1 MINKKMLG
9 NFLLLWALII
19 SFLAVLYKSRNWM
32 GNNPIL
38 RQRLE
43 RIEGFQ
49 IKEEEVEGLKDQTN
63 DMSPADSSL
72 ENLRKPYSLLQ
83 DVLPTAVGKAPA
95 PTSKTCY
102 ESDFQTR
109 LEKTGNFRQL
119 TNNYKRGTPDSCS
132 APLHDMTLSFYKVEP
147 LA

>member
-1 MINKKMLG
+1 MNKKLLG
-9 NFLLLWALII
+9 NFLLLWAVII
-19 SFLAVLYKSRNWM
+19 SLLGVLYKSRNWM
-32 GNNPIL
+32 GNNPIV
-38 RQRLE
+38 RQRLD

-49 IKEEEVEGLKDQTN
+49 EKQEIDGIKEKSGEL
-63 DMSPADSSL
+63 SPADSSL

-83 DVLPTAVGKAPA
+83 DVLPVAVGKAPA
-95 PTSKTCY
+95 PTSKSCY

-109 LEKTGNFRQL
+109 LERTGNFRQL

-132 APLHDMTLSFYKVEP
+132 QPLHDMTLSFYKVEP

>member
-1 MINKKMLG
+1 MLNKKVLG
-9 NFLLLWALII
+9 NFLLLWVVVIVL
-19 SFLAVLYKSRNWM
+19 LGAVYKSRNWM
-32 GNNPIL
+32 GNNPIVH
-38 RQRLE
+38 QRLD

-49 IKEEEVEGLKDQTN
+49 PKEEVDGLKEN
-63 DMSPADSSL
+63 SGELSPADSSL

-83 DVLPTAVGKAPA
+83 DVLPVAEGKAPA
-95 PTSKTCY
+95 PTSKSCY

-109 LEKTGNFRQL
+109 LERTGNFRQL

-132 APLHDMTLSFYKVEP
+132 QPLHDMTLSFYKVEP

>member
-1 MINKKMLG
+1 MLNKKVLG
-9 NFLLLWALII
+9 NFLLLWIGII
-19 SFLAVLYKSRNWM
+19 ILVGAVYESRNWM
-32 GNNPIL
+32 GKNPIV
-38 RQRLE
+38 RQPLK

-49 IKEEEVEGLKDQTN
+49 EKKEEVDGVKENSGEL
-63 DMSPADSSL
+63 SPADSSL

-83 DVLPTAVGKAPA
+83 DVLPVAVGKAPA
-95 PTSKTCY
+95 PTSKSCY

-109 LEKTGNFRQL
+109 LERTGNFRQL

-132 APLHDMTLSFYKVEP
+132 QPLHDMTLSFYKVEP

>member
-1 MINKKMLG
+1 MLNKKVLG
-9 NFLLLWALII
+9 NYLLLWVVII
-19 SFLAVLYKSRNWM
+19 GLLGAVYKSRNWM
-32 GNNPIL
+32 GNNPIV
-38 RQRLE
+38 RQRLD

-49 IKEEEVEGLKDQTN
+49 EKKEVDGIKEKSGEL
-63 DMSPADSSL
+63 SPADSSL

-83 DVLPTAVGKAPA
+83 DVLPVAVGKAPA
-95 PTSKTCY
+95 PTSKSCY

-109 LEKTGNFRQL
+109 LERTGNFRQL

-132 APLHDMTLSFYKVEP
+132 EPLHDMTLSFYKVEP

>member
-1 MINKKMLG
+1 MNKKLLG
-9 NFLLLWALII
+9 NFLLLWVVII
-19 SFLAVLYKSRNWM
+19 LFLGVLYKSRNWM
-32 GNNPIL
+32 GNNPIV
-38 RQRLE
+38 RQRLD

-49 IKEEEVEGLKDQTN
+49 EKEEVNGVKEKSGEL
-63 DMSPADSSL
+63 SPADSSL

-83 DVLPTAVGKAPA
+83 DVLPVAVGKAPA
-95 PTSKTCY
+95 PTSKSCY

-109 LEKTGNFRQL
+109 LERTGNFRQL

-132 APLHDMTLSFYKVEP
+132 QPLHDMALSFYKVEP